1 MVPQTELGRKGCH
14 TVRGNLTHLVLYV
27 YVLKTDFST
36 QEYSRPVS
44 FSMDSTAIYAT
55 RALPRPSLGDD
66 ILATISK
73 LKISFK
79 PPFRRANFRKRQE
92 DDNWRNSALAS
103 AVRRVREKD
112 DPDYSEV
119 VSNIN
124 KLSKSNYTKLM
135 TDFLERIAKRDAMFR
150 LRVTTLLFDFGVK
163 STFFAPIMADA
174 YKDIV
179 AAHSDALQDLA
190 TQTSMFDAL
199 YDTDKIVVVPLSTE
213 PGYDEA
219 ILAWMK
225 QKEIKRGFAAF
236 VAELYSRG
244 LVPEETMTGFLN
256 QVCDELRES
265 IRNPKTPANEEHV
278 DALVRFLFAVATK
291 VAVKSVI
298 QRILTIPKAETPSLT
313 FKSRFRL
320 DDAAKASK

>member
-1 MVPQTELGRKGCH
+1 
-14 TVRGNLTHLVLYV
+14 
-27 YVLKTDFST
+27 
-36 QEYSRPVS
+36 
-44 FSMDSTAIYAT
+44 MDITAIYAA

-92 DDNWRNSALAS
+92 DDNWRNSALLA
-103 AVRRVREKD
+103 AVRKVKEKD
-112 DPDYSEV
+112 DPDYSEI

-135 TDFLERIAKRDAMFR
+135 TDFLERVAKRDAMFR

-174 YKDIV
+174 YKDIA
-179 AAHSDALQDLA
+179 AAHPDALQDLA
-190 TQTSMFDAL
+190 TQTAMFDTL
-199 YDTDKIVVVPLSTE
+199 YDTAKIVVVPASSDA
-213 PGYDEA
+213 GYDEA
-219 ILAWMK
+219 IIAWTK

-244 LVPEETMTGFLN
+244 LVPEETMAGFLK
-256 QVCDELRES
+256 QVFDDLRES
-265 IRNPKTPANEEHV
+265 IRAPKTSANEEHV

-291 VAVKSVI
+291 VSVKSAI
-298 QRILTIPKAETPSLT
+298 QQILAIPKTETPSLNM
-313 FKSRFRL
+313 KSRFKL

>member
-1 MVPQTELGRKGCH
+1 
-14 TVRGNLTHLVLYV
+14 
-27 YVLKTDFST
+27 
-36 QEYSRPVS
+36 
-44 FSMDSTAIYAT
+44 MDITAIYAA

-92 DDNWRNSALAS
+92 DDNWRNSALVA
-103 AVRRVREKD
+103 AVRKVKEKD
-112 DPDYSEV
+112 DPDYSEI

-135 TDFLERIAKRDAMFR
+135 TDFLERVAKRDAMFR

-174 YKDIV
+174 YKDIA
-179 AAHSDALQDLA
+179 AAHPDALQDLA
-190 TQTSMFDAL
+190 TQTSMFDTL
-199 YDTDKIVVVPLSTE
+199 YDTAKIVVVPASSDA
-213 PGYDEA
+213 GYDEA
-219 ILAWMK
+219 IIAWTK

-244 LVPEETMTGFLN
+244 LVPEETMAGFLK
-256 QVCDELRES
+256 QVFDDLRES
-265 IRNPKTPANEEHV
+265 IRAPKTSANEEHV

-291 VAVKSVI
+291 VSVKSAI
-298 QRILTIPKAETPSLT
+298 QQILAIPKTETPSLNM
-313 FKSRFRL
+313 KSRFKL

>member
-1 MVPQTELGRKGCH
+1 
-14 TVRGNLTHLVLYV
+14 
-27 YVLKTDFST
+27 
-36 QEYSRPVS
+36 
-44 FSMDSTAIYAT
+44 MDIGVIYAA

-79 PPFRRANFRKRQE
+79 PPFRRANFRAKRQE

-103 AVRRVREKD
+103 AIRKVKEKD
-112 DPDYSEV
+112 DPDYSEI

-150 LRVTTLLFDFGVK
+150 LRVTTLLFDFGIK
-163 STFFAPIMADA
+163 STFFGPIMADA
-174 YKDIV
+174 YKDV
-179 AAHSDALQDLA
+179 AAAHPDALQDLA
-190 TQTSMFDAL
+190 TQTSMFDTL
-199 YDTDKIVVVPLSTE
+199 YDTNKIVVVPASAD

-219 ILAWMK
+219 ILAWTK
-225 QKEIKRGFAAF
+225 QKEMKRGFAAF

-244 LVPEETMTGFLN
+244 LVPEETMMGFLK
-256 QVCDELRES
+256 QVFDDLRES
-265 IRNPKTPANEEHV
+265 VRAPKTPANEEHV

-291 VAVKSVI
+291 VPIKSST
-298 QRILTIPKAETPSLT
+298 QAILAIPKTESISLS
-313 FKSRFRL
+313 FKSRFKL
-320 DDAAKASK
+320 EDASKASR